1 MINPAVNK
9 NIDTPNSRAAM
20 AQDQN
25 IVKLINRATNA
36 IKSRGGN
43 LESPVSK
50 AIVNRAIMLYKQGQ
64 GKKVVTADAGILAT
78 NTYDAATG
86 TYSHAGKTG
95 LTQAEYQ
102 ASVAA
107 AQAGDGTA
115 GTKTAEELAAE
126 AAEAAEKERLAG
138 MAKQALEGQRK
149 LIVDI
154 NTDPTKAV
162 EKATVATINKNA
174 VGATVDESVGKITT
188 PIDLAGT
195 KGEYVQPVETIEP
208 VLTGERK
215 AKALN
220 EFSQTI
226 YQAVADDTY
235 DEKYDLVPPFGE
247 ITSQDGVAAQRFQS
261 GLPVDQAVT
270 DKMNALLEG
279 ARGTVTTPGYYKEG
293 GPKGIA
299 TATDVEKPD
308 DITASKVTTKTATG
322 DIRSSLTGGERDYVT
337 VPLENVKFDPMVFP
351 GGEVPAELE
360 AQLAPTEEEQVKIN
374 EVSARFDP
382 QITEANTSV
391 TNFVMSDPPTEEETA
406 ELKRLQKVVA
416 DLEEQK
422 KVNSDKILEVTFH
435 NPTTG
440 EKITVDR
447 KTAVLSNPPEGF
459 VKGEPEGKFKD
470 GSLES
475 AQGTVSEKA
484 KVTAAQGDA
493 KKITGTGLDKIA
505 QLGTNIFDADGNVIV
520 DKNGEPIKGNF
531 TQIDALDETTKRKL
545 QTEDIYDAEGN
556 LVSKKETL
564 DETGFTDAEQK
575 DVDDTIAKT
584 KAAQI
589 DTGATDKYDAEGNLI
604 RKGDRGYTVQA
615 QLEGLM
621 EDFEGGN
628 TPSWAAGAMRQA
640 TATLAARGLGASSTA
655 GQAIVQAA
663 MEAALPIAQADAATI
678 AQFERDNLSNRQQVT
693 VLASQQRAEFLK
705 VEFDQKF
712 QAKVLNAA
720 KISEIANLNFT
731 ADQQITLENARLAQ
745 TANITNMNAKN
756 AKTMADAAAM
766 ATMDLK
772 NLDNKQQAAVQ
783 NAKTF
788 LEMDLKNLDNRQEAA
803 MFKAQAITSAILSD
817 TAAENASRQF
827 NASSENQT
835 NQFMANLKTSVDLA
849 NAAQKNAIS
858 MANAA
863 ATNTLDT
870 FNASLKEARAV
881 LENQNGVTIAQS
893 NAVWRQ
899 NAETLDTAAQ
909 NQVNM
914 ESASQA
920 NALTTRAV
928 EQIWQ
933 QERDIMDYAHREA
946 EALEERNLQILLG
959 DKTLEQ
965 YQAIADAEEDTAKAT
980 IIADIIFD

>member
-20 AQDQN
+20 AQDKN
-25 IVKLINRATNA
+25 IVSIINKTNKA
-36 IKSRGGN
+36 IEARGGDIKN
-43 LESPVSK
+43 PASQ
-50 AIVNRAIMLYKQGQ
+50 AIINRAIMLYRQGQ
-64 GKKVVTADAGILAT
+64 GKKVVTADGSMVRKQYHEGGVAGHVHDE
-78 NTYDAATG
+78 NNPDPDAA
-86 TYSHAGKTG
+86 
-95 LTQAEYQ
+95 E
-102 ASVAA
+102 
-107 AQAGDGTA
+107 
-115 GTKTAEELAAE
+115 TKTAEELAAE
-126 AAEAAEKERLAG
+126 AAEAAEKARLAG
-138 MAKQALEGQRK
+138 MADKSLEGQRQ

-162 EKATVATINKNA
+162 EKATVAKINKNA

-247 ITSQDGVAAQRFQS
+247 ITPEDGVAAQRFQS

-406 ELKRLQKVVA
+406 ELKRLQGVVA

-640 TATLAARGLGASSTA
+640 TATLAARGLGASSMA

-870 FNASLKEARAV
+870 FNAGMKEARAV

-920 NALTTRAV
+920 NALTTKAV
-928 EQIWQ
+928 DQIWQ

-965 YQAIADAEEDTAKAT
+965 YQAIADAEEDTAKAK
-980 IIADIIFD
+980 IVADIIFD